1 MRYFRMPVFMMLGL
15 LASCSG
21 GSGHKDFNMVV
32 FHTNDRHSHFL
43 GLPNGDYDPANTG
56 DGTVGGAARWMKIV
70 EDERAANPEVLLL
83 DAGDFTMGTMLV
95 AADDNTADINFLKQA
110 GYAAA
115 DLGNHEFDW
124 GEARLAEMINA
135 AGQPTV
141 PLLASNIHFNP
152 DDTADDSLEALY
164 GQQGQAGKSIFP
176 YITLTTP
183 GGTKVGIFGLLGL
196 EAASVSNA
204 RAATFSRDMDEM
216 AQTAQQVIDTLRN
229 EQKVDLVICLAH
241 LGIIMDGQT
250 PSFETIELA
259 RKTEGIDL
267 ILSGHVHTAV
277 DHLLSIKSEAGDGS
291 WTTYTME
298 AGCYGRFLGRYE
310 LVRKGGQRSFTGTL
324 MAIDDSLPVSQD
336 TTDYINGLIA
346 DIVSSFLP
354 SYPILPDAGAF
365 LSGEFGQ
372 VLTHSSFSL
381 PRVDFE
387 NGNLGYLVAD
397 AMREATGAEMA
408 FASNGGDLRDS
419 LPVTQGNQINLQDAF
434 IVTPLGTGPDKRLGY
449 PLTKFRLKLKEILL
463 LMEATIC
470 DMGQTSNDYMIDLSG
485 LRAVYDSNLGGTYNC
500 VSKLTQ
506 YQNIDESDAGTLLFD
521 KADGGFKVD
530 QDTLV
535 EVCTSS
541 YIASMMT
548 NFNVYP
554 KDENGQ
560 NMTVE
565 DAIVK
570 DAQGHEVKLW
580 YSVAK
585 KLTENDPI
593 PDLYNDA
600 YPPNPIGPYWRRAWD
615 LKTHPCNNDHPYCH

>member
-1 MRYFRMPVFMMLGL
+1 MRYLRIPVFMLLGL
-15 LASCSG
+15 LASCSSD
-21 GSGHKDFNMVV
+21 SGKKDYDLVI

-95 AADDNTADINFLKQA
+95 AADDNTADINFLKEA

-135 AGQPTV
+135 ADQPSV
-141 PLLASNIHFNP
+141 PLLAANIHFNP
-152 DDTADDSLEALY
+152 DDSADDSLEALY
-164 GQQGQAGKSIFP
+164 GQQGEAGKSIFP

-183 GGTKVGIFGLLGL
+183 GGIKVGIFGLLGL

-204 RAATFSRDMDEM
+204 VAAAFSRDMDEM
-216 AQTAQQVIDTLRN
+216 AATAQQVIDTLRN
-229 EQKVDLVICLAH
+229 EKKVDLVICLAH
-241 LGIIMDGQT
+241 LGIVMDGET
-250 PSFETIELA
+250 PLFETIELA
-259 RKTEGIDL
+259 KKTEGIDL
-267 ILSGHVHTAV
+267 ILSGHTHTAV
-277 DHLLSIKSEAGDGS
+277 DHLLSVKSEAGDAS

-310 LVRKGGQRSFTGTL
+310 LVRKSGERSYTGAL
-324 MAIDDSLPVSQD
+324 LAIDDSLPAAQD
-336 TTDYINGLIA
+336 TTDYIDDLIA
-346 DIVSSFLP
+346 DIVSNFLP
-354 SYPILPDAGAF
+354 SYPIVPDADAF

-372 VLTHSSFSL
+372 VLTHSSFDV
-381 PRVDFE
+381 PRVNFE
-387 NGNLGYLVAD
+387 NNNLGNLVAD
-397 AMREATGAEMA
+397 AMREASGAEMA

-449 PLTKFRLKLKEILL
+449 PLVKFRLKLKEILL
-463 LMEATIC
+463 LMEATVC
-470 DMGQTSNDYMIDLSG
+470 DMGQTNNDYMIQMSG
-485 LRAVYDSNLGGTYNC
+485 LRTVFNSDLGGTYNA
-500 VSKLTQ
+500 VSRLTQ
-506 YQNIDESDAGTLLFD
+506 YQNIDESDGGTLLFD
-521 KADGGFKVD
+521 KDDGGFKVD
-530 QDTLV
+530 KETLV

-541 YIASMMT
+541 YIATMMT
-548 NFNVYP
+548 NFNIYP

-560 NMTVE
+560 NMSVE
-565 DAIVK
+565 DAIIK
-570 DAQGHEVKLW
+570 DAQGREIKLW

-585 KLTENDPI
+585 KLTESDPI

-600 YPPNPIGPYWRRAWD
+600 FPPNPQGPYWRRAWD
-615 LKTHPCNNDHPYCH
+615 LALHPCDDHPYCL